1 MVFKVTNS
9 LTNSTKTE
17 QNQDSLI
24 RYLEEEHNRASN
36 LNYTANIH
44 ISNIDKK
51 NQIISE
57 ISCELPF
64 PSKKQ
69 EIALFVSDF
78 VSSSGDNQ
86 KSKKINLPFFK
97 GSTPTVDPVA
107 PTETPKP
114 ADATPTPNPVTP
126 TETPKPTEPT
136 PTADP
141 VAPTE
146 TPKPTEPTPT
156 VDPVVPADTPTPAD
170 ATPKKTGTYK
180 APATQPKN
188 TNRSKLY
195 KGISAVVLGFTVC
208 LLSINSVALL
218 STQKKLANTIDKVE
232 KQSEALE
239 KSGDNST
246 DVFSR
251 YFISNYLRD
260 AKTANDFSDN
270 ENLEK
275 NGLSSPSSASSIMLF
290 SKEKKGDKYLMTYVV
305 TYTVDTNTF
314 TNKMSFEIKK
324 SDKAKF
330 GYLVTSDKITLSDYT
345 K

>member
-64 PSKKQ
+64 PSKQ
-69 EIALFVSDF
+69 EISLFVSDF

-114 ADATPTPNPVTP
+114 
-126 TETPKPTEPT
+126 TEPT
-136 PTADP
+136 PTVDP
-141 VAPTE
+141 VPPTE

-156 VDPVVPADTPTPAD
+156 VDPVTPTETPKPAD

-180 APATQPKN
+180 VPATQPKN

-270 ENLEK
+270 EKLEK

>member
-64 PSKKQ
+64 PSKQ

-86 KSKKINLPFFK
+86 KNKKINLPFLK
-97 GSTPTVDPVA
+97 GSTPKTVETA
-107 PTETPKP
+107 PTETPLP
-114 ADATPTPNPVTP
+114 PEVPTP
-126 TETPKPTEPT
+126 
-136 PTADP
+136 DP

-156 VDPVVPADTPTPAD
+156 VDPVVPAETPTPAD

-260 AKTANDFSDN
+260 AKTASDFSDN
-270 ENLEK
+270 EKLEK
-275 NGLSSPSSASSIMLF
+275 NGLSTPSSASSIMLF
-290 SKEKKGDKYLMTYVV
+290 SKEQKGDKYLMTYVV

>member
-51 NQIISE
+51 NQVISE

-64 PSKKQ
+64 PSKQ

-86 KSKKINLPFFK
+86 KSKKINLPFLK
-97 GSTPTVDPVA
+97 GSTPKMVETA
-107 PTETPKP
+107 PTETPLP
-114 ADATPTPNPVTP
+114 PEV
-126 TETPKPTEPT
+126 PT

-141 VAPTE
+141 VAPAE

-156 VDPVVPADTPTPAD
+156 VDPVVPAETPTPAD
-170 ATPKKTGTYK
+170 ATQKKTGTYK

-260 AKTANDFSDN
+260 AKTASDFSDN
-270 ENLEK
+270 EKLEK

-290 SKEKKGDKYLMTYVV
+290 SKEQKGDKYLMTYVV

>member
-64 PSKKQ
+64 PSKQ

-86 KSKKINLPFFK
+86 KNKKINLPFLK
-97 GSTPTVDPVA
+97 GSTPKTVETA
-107 PTETPKP
+107 PTETPLP
-114 ADATPTPNPVTP
+114 PEVPT
-126 TETPKPTEPT
+126 
-136 PTADP
+136 TADP

-156 VDPVVPADTPTPAD
+156 VDPVVPTETPKPAD

-180 APATQPKN
+180 VPPTQPKN

-275 NGLSSPSSASSIMLF
+275 NGLSTPSSASSIMLF

>member
-9 LTNSTKTE
+9 LTNSTKIE

-64 PSKKQ
+64 PSKQ

-86 KSKKINLPFFK
+86 KSKKINLPFLK
-97 GSTPTVDPVA
+97 GSAPKMVETAPTETPLPPEVPTPTVDPVV
-107 PTETPKP
+107 P
-114 ADATPTPNPVTP
+114 A
-126 TETPKPTEPT
+126 
-136 PTADP
+136 
-141 VAPTE
+141 E

-156 VDPVVPADTPTPAD
+156 VDPVAPAETPKPTEP
-170 ATPKKTGTYK
+170 TPKKTGTYK

-260 AKTANDFSDN
+260 AKTASDFSDN
-270 ENLEK
+270 EKLEK
-275 NGLSSPSSASSIMLF
+275 NGLSTPSSASSIMLF
-290 SKEKKGDKYLMTYVV
+290 SKEQKGDKYLMTYVV

>member
-64 PSKKQ
+64 PSKQ

-97 GSTPTVDPVA
+97 GSTPS
-107 PTETPKP
+107 
-114 ADATPTPNPVTP
+114 
-126 TETPKPTEPT
+126 
-136 PTADP
+136 ADP

-146 TPKPTEPTPT
+146 
-156 VDPVVPADTPTPAD
+156 TPTPAD

-270 ENLEK
+270 EKLEK

>member
-57 ISCELPF
+57 TSCELPF
-64 PSKKQ
+64 PTKQ

-86 KSKKINLPFFK
+86 KSKKINLPFLK
-97 GSTPTVDPVA
+97 GSTPKTVETI
-107 PTETPKP
+107 PTETPLP
-114 ADATPTPNPVTP
+114 
-126 TETPKPTEPT
+126 PKVPT

-141 VAPTE
+141 VEPTE
-146 TPKPTEPTPT
+146 TPKTAEPTPT
-156 VDPVVPADTPTPAD
+156 VDPVVPAETPTPAD

-260 AKTANDFSDN
+260 AKTASDFSDN
-270 ENLEK
+270 EKLEK

-290 SKEKKGDKYLMTYVV
+290 SKEQKGDKYLMTYVV

>member
-64 PSKKQ
+64 PSKQ

-86 KSKKINLPFFK
+86 KNKKINLPFLK
-97 GSTPTVDPVA
+97 GSTPKTVETA
-107 PTETPKP
+107 PTETPLP
-114 ADATPTPNPVTP
+114 PEVPT
-126 TETPKPTEPT
+126 
-136 PTADP
+136 TADP

-156 VDPVVPADTPTPAD
+156 VDPVVPTETPKPAD

-180 APATQPKN
+180 VPATQPKN

-195 KGISAVVLGFTVC
+195 KGIAAVVLGFTVC

-275 NGLSSPSSASSIMLF
+275 NGLSTPSSASSIMLF

>member
-64 PSKKQ
+64 PSKQ

-97 GSTPTVDPVA
+97 GSTPS
-107 PTETPKP
+107 
-114 ADATPTPNPVTP
+114 
-126 TETPKPTEPT
+126 
-136 PTADP
+136 ADP

-156 VDPVVPADTPTPAD
+156 VDPVVPTETPKPADATPTPNPVAPTETPKPTEPTPTVDPVVPAETPTPAD

-188 TNRSKLY
+188 TKTESTETPK
-195 KGISAVVLGFTVC
+195 SAEYTSDELPSTGAQSTLPLSILGALG
-208 LLSINSVALL
+208 LLSSLPVL
-218 STQKKLANTIDKVE
+218 KK
-232 KQSEALE
+232 
-239 KSGDNST
+239 
-246 DVFSR
+246 
-251 YFISNYLRD
+251 
-260 AKTANDFSDN
+260 
-270 ENLEK
+270 K
-275 NGLSSPSSASSIMLF
+275 N
-290 SKEKKGDKYLMTYVV
+290 
-305 TYTVDTNTF
+305 N
-314 TNKMSFEIKK
+314 
-324 SDKAKF
+324 
-330 GYLVTSDKITLSDYT
+330 
-345 K
+345 

>member
-64 PSKKQ
+64 PSKQ

-86 KSKKINLPFFK
+86 KNKKINLPFLK
-97 GSTPTVDPVA
+97 GSTPKTVETA
-107 PTETPKP
+107 PTETPLP
-114 ADATPTPNPVTP
+114 PEVPTP
-126 TETPKPTEPT
+126 
-136 PTADP
+136 DP

-156 VDPVVPADTPTPAD
+156 VDPVAPTETPTPAD

-270 ENLEK
+270 EKLEK

>member
-64 PSKKQ
+64 PSKQ

-86 KSKKINLPFFK
+86 KSKKINLPFLK
-97 GSTPTVDPVA
+97 GSTPKTVETA
-107 PTETPKP
+107 PTETPLP
-114 ADATPTPNPVTP
+114 PQV
-126 TETPKPTEPT
+126 

-146 TPKPTEPTPT
+146 TPKITNATPT
-156 VDPVVPADTPTPAD
+156 VDPVVPAETPTPAD

-218 STQKKLANTIDKVE
+218 STQKKLAHTIDKVE

-260 AKTANDFSDN
+260 AKTASDFSDN
-270 ENLEK
+270 EKLEK

-290 SKEKKGDKYLMTYVV
+290 SKEQKGDKYLMTYVV

>member
-64 PSKKQ
+64 PSKQ
-69 EIALFVSDF
+69 EISLFVSDF

-97 GSTPTVDPVA
+97 GSTPTVDPVVPAETPKPTELTPTVDPVTPTETPKPTELTPTVDPVA

-114 ADATPTPNPVTP
+114 ADATP
-126 TETPKPTEPT
+126 
-136 PTADP
+136 
-141 VAPTE
+141 
-146 TPKPTEPTPT
+146 
-156 VDPVVPADTPTPAD
+156 
-170 ATPKKTGTYK
+170 KKTGTYK
-180 APATQPKN
+180 VPATQPKN

-275 NGLSSPSSASSIMLF
+275 NGLSTPSSASSIMLF

>member
-64 PSKKQ
+64 PSKQ

-78 VSSSGDNQ
+78 VSSSGENQ

-97 GSTPTVDPVA
+97 GSTPTPNPVA

-114 ADATPTPNPVTP
+114 AEPTPTADPVAP

-146 TPKPTEPTPT
+146 TPK
-156 VDPVVPADTPTPAD
+156 PAD

-270 ENLEK
+270 EKLEK

>member
-64 PSKKQ
+64 PSKQ

-86 KSKKINLPFFK
+86 KSKKINLPFLK
-97 GSTPTVDPVA
+97 GSTPKMVETA
-107 PTETPKP
+107 PTETPLP
-114 ADATPTPNPVTP
+114 PEV
-126 TETPKPTEPT
+126 
-136 PTADP
+136 
-141 VAPTE
+141 
-146 TPKPTEPTPT
+146 PTPT
-156 VDPVVPADTPTPAD
+156 VDPVVPAETPKPTEP
-170 ATPKKTGTYK
+170 TQKKTGTYK

-260 AKTANDFSDN
+260 AKTASDFSDN
-270 ENLEK
+270 EKLEK
-275 NGLSSPSSASSIMLF
+275 NGLSTPSSASSIMLF
-290 SKEKKGDKYLMTYVV
+290 SKEQKGDKYLMTYVV

>member
-64 PSKKQ
+64 PSKQ

-97 GSTPTVDPVA
+97 GSTPS
-107 PTETPKP
+107 
-114 ADATPTPNPVTP
+114 
-126 TETPKPTEPT
+126 
-136 PTADP
+136 ADP

-156 VDPVVPADTPTPAD
+156 VDPVTPTETPKITNATPTADPVAPTETPTPAD

-188 TNRSKLY
+188 TKTESTETPK
-195 KGISAVVLGFTVC
+195 SAEYTSDELPSTGAQSTLPLSILGALG
-208 LLSINSVALL
+208 LLSSLPVL
-218 STQKKLANTIDKVE
+218 KK
-232 KQSEALE
+232 
-239 KSGDNST
+239 
-246 DVFSR
+246 
-251 YFISNYLRD
+251 
-260 AKTANDFSDN
+260 
-270 ENLEK
+270 K
-275 NGLSSPSSASSIMLF
+275 N
-290 SKEKKGDKYLMTYVV
+290 
-305 TYTVDTNTF
+305 N
-314 TNKMSFEIKK
+314 
-324 SDKAKF
+324 
-330 GYLVTSDKITLSDYT
+330 
-345 K
+345 

>member
-64 PSKKQ
+64 PSKQ
-69 EIALFVSDF
+69 EISLFVSDF

-97 GSTPTVDPVA
+97 GSTPTVDPVV
-107 PTETPKP
+107 P
-114 ADATPTPNPVTP
+114 A
-126 TETPKPTEPT
+126 ETPKPTEQT
-136 PTADP
+136 PTVDP
-141 VAPTE
+141 VTPTE

-156 VDPVVPADTPTPAD
+156 VDPVTPTETPKPAD
-170 ATPKKTGTYK
+170 ATPKKIGTYK
-180 APATQPKN
+180 VPATQPKN

-270 ENLEK
+270 EKLEK

>member
-64 PSKKQ
+64 PSKQ
-69 EIALFVSDF
+69 EISLFVSDF

-114 ADATPTPNPVTP
+114 AEPTPTVDPVTP
-126 TETPKPTEPT
+126 TETPKPADAT
-136 PTADP
+136 PTVDP

-146 TPKPTEPTPT
+146 TSK
-156 VDPVVPADTPTPAD
+156 PAD

-270 ENLEK
+270 EKLEK
-275 NGLSSPSSASSIMLF
+275 NGLSTPSSASSIMLF

>member
-64 PSKKQ
+64 PSKQ

-86 KSKKINLPFFK
+86 KNKKINLPFLK
-97 GSTPTVDPVA
+97 GSTPKTVETAPTETPLSPEVPTLTADPVVPTETPKPTEPTPTVDPVA

-114 ADATPTPNPVTP
+114 ADATP
-126 TETPKPTEPT
+126 
-136 PTADP
+136 
-141 VAPTE
+141 
-146 TPKPTEPTPT
+146 
-156 VDPVVPADTPTPAD
+156 
-170 ATPKKTGTYK
+170 KKTGTYQ

-270 ENLEK
+270 EKLEK
-275 NGLSSPSSASSIMLF
+275 NGLSTPSSASSIMLF

>member
-64 PSKKQ
+64 PSKQ
-69 EIALFVSDF
+69 EISLFVSDF

-97 GSTPTVDPVA
+97 GSTPTVDPVVPA
-107 PTETPKP
+107 ETPKPTEQTPTVDPVPPTETQKPTEPTPTVDPVTPTETQKPTEPTPTVDPVTPTETPKP
-114 ADATPTPNPVTP
+114 ADATP
-126 TETPKPTEPT
+126 
-136 PTADP
+136 
-141 VAPTE
+141 
-146 TPKPTEPTPT
+146 
-156 VDPVVPADTPTPAD
+156 
-170 ATPKKTGTYK
+170 KKIGTYK
-180 APATQPKN
+180 VPATQPKN

-270 ENLEK
+270 EKLEK

>member
-64 PSKKQ
+64 PSKQ
-69 EIALFVSDF
+69 EISLFVSDF

-97 GSTPTVDPVA
+97 GSTPTVDPVV
-107 PTETPKP
+107 P
-114 ADATPTPNPVTP
+114 A
-126 TETPKPTEPT
+126 ETPKPTELT
-136 PTADP
+136 PTVDP
-141 VAPTE
+141 VTPTE

-156 VDPVVPADTPTPAD
+156 VDPVAPTETPKPAD

-180 APATQPKN
+180 VPATQPKN

-275 NGLSSPSSASSIMLF
+275 NGLSTPSSASSIMLF

>member
-64 PSKKQ
+64 PSKQ

-86 KSKKINLPFFK
+86 KSKKINLPFLK
-97 GSTPTVDPVA
+97 GSTPKTVETA
-107 PTETPKP
+107 PTETPLP
-114 ADATPTPNPVTP
+114 PEV
-126 TETPKPTEPT
+126 

-156 VDPVVPADTPTPAD
+156 VDPVVPTETPKITN

-218 STQKKLANTIDKVE
+218 STQKKLAHTIDKVE

-260 AKTANDFSDN
+260 AKTASDFSDN
-270 ENLEK
+270 EKLEK

-290 SKEKKGDKYLMTYVV
+290 SKEQKGDKYLMTYVV

-330 GYLVTSDKITLSDYT
+330 GYLVISDKITLSDYT

>member
-64 PSKKQ
+64 PSKQ

-97 GSTPTVDPVA
+97 GSTPT
-107 PTETPKP
+107 
-114 ADATPTPNPVTP
+114 
-126 TETPKPTEPT
+126 
-136 PTADP
+136 ADP

-156 VDPVVPADTPTPAD
+156 VDPVTPTETPKITNATPTADPVAPTETPTPAD

-270 ENLEK
+270 EKLEK
-275 NGLSSPSSASSIMLF
+275 NGLSTPSSASSIMLF

>member
-64 PSKKQ
+64 PSKQ

-86 KSKKINLPFFK
+86 KNKKINLPFLK
-97 GSTPTVDPVA
+97 GSTPKTVETA
-107 PTETPKP
+107 PTETPLP
-114 ADATPTPNPVTP
+114 PEV
-126 TETPKPTEPT
+126 

-156 VDPVVPADTPTPAD
+156 VDPVAPTETPKPAD

-218 STQKKLANTIDKVE
+218 STQKKLAHTIDKVE

-260 AKTANDFSDN
+260 AKTASDFSDN
-270 ENLEK
+270 EKLEK

-290 SKEKKGDKYLMTYVV
+290 SKEQKGDKYLMTYVV

>member
-64 PSKKQ
+64 PSKQ

-86 KSKKINLPFFK
+86 KNKKINLPFLK
-97 GSTPTVDPVA
+97 GSTPKTVETA
-107 PTETPKP
+107 PTETPLP
-114 ADATPTPNPVTP
+114 PEVPTP
-126 TETPKPTEPT
+126 
-136 PTADP
+136 DP

-156 VDPVVPADTPTPAD
+156 VDPVVPAETPTPAD

-218 STQKKLANTIDKVE
+218 STQKKLAHTIDKVE

-260 AKTANDFSDN
+260 AKTASDFSDN
-270 ENLEK
+270 EKLEK

-290 SKEKKGDKYLMTYVV
+290 SKEQKGDKYLMTYVV

>member
-51 NQIISE
+51 NQVISE

-64 PSKKQ
+64 PSKQ

-86 KSKKINLPFFK
+86 KSKKINLPFLK
-97 GSTPTVDPVA
+97 GSTPKMVETA
-107 PTETPKP
+107 PTETPLP
-114 ADATPTPNPVTP
+114 PDV
-126 TETPKPTEPT
+126 PT

-141 VAPTE
+141 VAPAE

-156 VDPVVPADTPTPAD
+156 VDPVVPAETPTPAD

-260 AKTANDFSDN
+260 AKTASDFSDN
-270 ENLEK
+270 EKLEK

-290 SKEKKGDKYLMTYVV
+290 SKEQKGDKYLMTYVV

>member
-64 PSKKQ
+64 PSKQ
-69 EIALFVSDF
+69 EISLFVSDF

-97 GSTPTVDPVA
+97 GSTPTVDPVVPA
-107 PTETPKP
+107 ETPK
-114 ADATPTPNPVTP
+114 
-126 TETPKPTEPT
+126 
-136 PTADP
+136 
-141 VAPTE
+141 
-146 TPKPTEPTPT
+146 
-156 VDPVVPADTPTPAD
+156 PAD

-180 APATQPKN
+180 VPATQPKN

-275 NGLSSPSSASSIMLF
+275 NGLSTPSSASSIMLF

>member
-64 PSKKQ
+64 PSKQ
-69 EIALFVSDF
+69 EISLFVSDF

-97 GSTPTVDPVA
+97 GSTPTVDPVV
-107 PTETPKP
+107 P
-114 ADATPTPNPVTP
+114 A
-126 TETPKPTEPT
+126 EP
-136 PTADP
+136 
-141 VAPTE
+141 
-146 TPKPTEPTPT
+146 PKPTEPTPT
-156 VDPVVPADTPTPAD
+156 VDPVTPTETPKPAD

-180 APATQPKN
+180 VPATQPKN

-270 ENLEK
+270 EKLEK

>member
-1 MVFKVTNS
+1 MKKYLVLLSV
-9 LTNSTKTE
+9 ST
-17 QNQDSLI
+17 L
-24 RYLEEEHNRASN
+24 ASFQSAQAQEN
-36 LNYTANIH
+36 TTIETPTTVETAPAVVL
-44 ISNIDKK
+44 K
-51 NQIISE
+51 
-57 ISCELPF
+57 PTT
-64 PSKKQ
+64 P
-69 EIALFVSDF
+69 
-78 VSSSGDNQ
+78 
-86 KSKKINLPFFK
+86 
-97 GSTPTVDPVA
+97 TPTVLTPTTVETA
-107 PTETPKP
+107 PTETPKITN
-114 ADATPTPNPVTP
+114 A
-126 TETPKPTEPT
+126 T

-156 VDPVVPADTPTPAD
+156 VDPVTPTETPKPAD

-270 ENLEK
+270 EKLEK
-275 NGLSSPSSASSIMLF
+275 NGLSTPSSASSIMLF